1 MRVGTAVLACLA
13 CAYESRRVQMQQ
25 GMNPNGIVQT
35 RVTSGSSAGG
45 AVVTAPPIVVKAG
58 VTFAADKLSEPQL
71 SAPMYGAP
79 GGRGA
84 PYVPF
89 HGSVVSTK
97 SNTGAAK
104 ASKTGKS
111 FGTKFKFTQGIGS
124 KGGTPPTPYD
134 GSPHVRVYAGSPYD
148 APGRRIAPTMS
159 ESSESTDILASDSSS
174 EVLDLVASD
183 PSSEVLD
190 LLASD
195 SSSEVLPTS
204 DVRPA
209 PVVLKAGVAVAA
221 DQSSEPSL
229 GAPMYAAPGG
239 RGAPYV
245 SPARPVTANIG
256 ESKAS
261 KTGKSFGTTFK
272 FTKGMGAK
280 GGTPP
285 TPYGGSQAPNL
296 YATAETND
304 HLAPGQVIDPVDAN

>member
-35 RVTSGSSAGG
+35 RVTSGLSAGG
-45 AVVTAPPIVVKAG
+45 AVVTAAPIVVKAG
-58 VTFAADKLSEPQL
+58 VTFAADKLPEPQL

-89 HGSVVSTK
+89 HGSVVSTR
-97 SNTGAAK
+97 SNTGVAK

-124 KGGTPPTPYD
+124 KGGTPPTPYA

-148 APGRRIAPTMS
+148 APGRRKAPTMS
-159 ESSESTDILASDSSS
+159 ELSEST
-174 EVLDLVASD
+174 
-183 PSSEVLD
+183 D

-209 PVVLKAGVAVAA
+209 TVVVKAGVSVAA

-245 SPARPVTANIG
+245 SPARPVTANTG

-272 FTKGMGAK
+272 FTKGMGSK

-296 YATAETND
+296 YATTETSD

>member
-1 MRVGTAVLACLA
+1 
-13 CAYESRRVQMQQ
+13 MQQ
-25 GMNPNGIVQT
+25 GMNPNAIVQP
-35 RVTSGSSAGG
+35 RVTSGSWAGG
-45 AVVTAPPIVVKAG
+45 AVVTAPVTTGNEAIPLVVKAG
-58 VTFAADKLSEPQL
+58 VSVAAEQSSEPQL
-71 SAPMYGAP
+71 AAPMYGAP

-104 ASKTGKS
+104 SSKTGKS
-111 FGTKFKFTQGIGS
+111 FGTSFKFTKGMGA
-124 KGGTPPTPYD
+124 KGGTPPTPYA

-148 APGRRIAPTMS
+148 APGRRTAPTMS
-159 ESSESTDILASDSSS
+159 ESSESTD
-174 EVLDLVASD
+174 
-183 PSSEVLD
+183 

-195 SSSEVLPTS
+195 SSSEV
-204 DVRPA
+204 RPA
-209 PVVLKAGVAVAA
+209 SNYRPATVVVKAGVSVAA

-245 SPARPVTANIG
+245 SPQSSGRAVTANAG

-261 KTGKSFGTTFK
+261 KTGNSFGTTFK

-285 TPYGGSQAPNL
+285 TPYGGSQAPSL
-296 YATAETND
+296 YATTETND
-304 HLAPGQVIDPVDAN
+304 HLAPGQVIDPVDGN